1 MSLVRFCRLHWLSSL
16 LLAVL
21 CGCSVVPVNTEV
33 KPQSIQPA
41 PVDKPATGL
50 LAFNQQLEYELNSEP
65 LSSLQQRVD
74 VLSIARHLRIKFPQ
88 QFFNPLNTAKVAADL
103 KQQLVSGMV
112 EMSQAFQW
120 HYLHSKTF
128 SNGDIAAY
136 YRLDSDDGYTYIT
149 LWLEPE
155 NYQIYDL
162 HSVSYTFSTLDFVGQ
177 FTLLFSQYG
186 STHPKLSE
194 LIKSLQNKQIEAS
207 LALYNGLDE
216 QVRRNPALTDFL
228 LRLYSQVSSDN
239 TLQIQNMLV
248 TALTQVGKHSLL
260 FESGFIQQDNFVE
273 AIKIV
278 QSLPLFALQ
287 DAKMQSELA
296 ILHAYNREYD
306 AAIRHGRQA
315 ILAEPN
321 VQEAYFVMLQVSF
334 LARDYA
340 LSVDLIN
347 VLMAKFALAME
358 PRVLA
363 EFEESDGF
371 INSGEYQSWLNQQ
384 IKS

>member
-1 MSLVRFCRLHWLSSL
+1 MSLVRFCRFYWLSSL
-16 LLAVL
+16 LLAAL
-21 CGCSVVPVNTEV
+21 CGCTVVPVSTEV
-33 KPQSIQPA
+33 KPQTSQPVPA
-41 PVDKPATGL
+41 EKPATGL
-50 LAFNQQLEYELNSEP
+50 LAFNQQLEYELNSDP
-65 LSSLQQRVD
+65 LSTLQQRVD
-74 VLSIARHLRIKFPQ
+74 VLSIAKHLRLKFPQ

-103 KQQLVSGMV
+103 KQQLISGMV
-112 EMSQAFQW
+112 EMSQSFQW
-120 HYLHSKTF
+120 HYLRSETF
-128 SNGDIAAY
+128 ADGEIAAY
-136 YRLDSDDGYTYIT
+136 YRLDSDEGYTYIT

-155 NYQIYDL
+155 NHHIYDL

-177 FTLLFSQYG
+177 FTSLFSQYG
-186 STHPKLSE
+186 STHPKLAE
-194 LIKSLQNKQIEAS
+194 LIKSLQNQQIEAS

-228 LRLYSQVSSDN
+228 LRLFSQVSADN
-239 TLQIQNMLV
+239 KLQIQDMIV
-248 TALTQVGKHSLL
+248 TALTQVGKNSLL

-278 QSLPLFALQ
+278 QNLPLFALQ

-347 VLMAKFALAME
+347 VLKAKFELAME
-358 PRVLA
+358 QNVLA

-371 INSGEYQSWLNQQ
+371 IHSDEYQSWLNQQ